1 VQKYEVGDRIEEP
14 RAATRQSP
22 VSSLQPLPSKLPIA
36 IWVFTATIAITIV
49 GLIIAA
55 PLAQANGHAAFAF
68 SIYNVF
74 HFVCHQL
81 PERSFHLAGYQFAVC
96 ARCTGLYSGF
106 ASATLLYP
114 LARSLERTD
123 TPSRIWLLLAAVPLG
138 VDFGL
143 GYFGIW
149 ENTHLTR
156 FVTGALLST
165 TAVFYIMPGLIQL
178 TRRHQQEQ

>member
-1 VQKYEVGDRIEEP
+1 MQNYQISN
-14 RAATRQSP
+14 QSEQFPAPSLQRP
-22 VSSLQPLPSKLPIA
+22 VSSLA
-36 IWVFTATIAITIV
+36 IVTWALTTTFALSIV
-49 GLIIAA
+49 GLIIGV
-55 PLAQANGHAAFAF
+55 PLAQANGHPAFAF
-68 SIYNVF
+68 TVYNVF
-74 HFVCHQL
+74 HYVCHQL

-106 ASATLLYP
+106 AIATLFYP
-114 LARSLERTD
+114 LVRPLKRTD

-138 VDFGL
+138 IDFGL
-143 GYFGIW
+143 GYFGFW

-178 TRRHQQEQ
+178 TRHHRQQP